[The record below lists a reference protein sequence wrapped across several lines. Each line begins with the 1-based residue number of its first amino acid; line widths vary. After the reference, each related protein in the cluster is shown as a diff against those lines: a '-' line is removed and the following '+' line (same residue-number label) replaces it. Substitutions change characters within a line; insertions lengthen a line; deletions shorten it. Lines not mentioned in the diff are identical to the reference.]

1 MNKRQRDIAITLL
14 EQDTFISAAAIAELF
29 QVSTK
34 TIYSDVKGL
43 QDLFS
48 RNHLQ
53 ITKVPRHGI
62 WIEGQPSH
70 KDNLLTHLRSQDK
83 SSLSRKDYSERE
95 VLYLKKLILESDKA
109 SLLDLSLSLYLS
121 ETSVRRDLDKL
132 ESFLLENHLH
142 LVRQAGDVAISGSE
156 KDIRHF
162 YRSYLISAY
171 KLMSLQQEDLH
182 STLTSLFSLE
192 EVSQICQMIAKS
204 TQLYAY
210 SIPSHLEIYLIL
222 DLLIASNRIRRQHHV
237 EDISLDEDLR
247 SLEVYPLASELLSGA
262 LSVSIECL
270 PDNDIKEICLTILS
284 LGYVTIP
291 DKQGEFHRLTNHL
304 IEKVSELSGIDFT
317 NDHYLYEKIVNHIRP
332 MIYRLKNGIKLENQT
347 TEEIKKRYS
356 ILFNIVWLASKTVAD
371 TYQIAFL
378 DSEIAFLTIYFQ
390 IAVEKIEKPLLI
402 YVICPHGLATSELIM
417 NGLNRV
423 ISPYDHLKK
432 IDYNQFSNEQA
443 SKADII
449 ISSVDLPQIEVPY
462 ILVSPVLGQGE
473 MEKIR
478 DVYYSLANGNR
489 KTLSVIN
496 NHESVN
502 RSLLSEL
509 IGQDIFLQKDCQS
522 SEECI
527 HYLVDNNPSGL
538 NQSDDYRQSIIHREA
553 LGSTSVYTGIALPHA
568 SPDMVEAS
576 QLSLLTLKNP
586 IQWGANQVKVVML
599 ISIKEGEEEFYKDAL
614 IHIYSKIDNQA
625 FINQLAEAQTK
636 TEFMT
641 ILLGKEA

>member
-1 MNKRQRDIAITLL
+1 MNKRQREIAITLL
-14 EQDTFISAAAIAELF
+14 EQDTYISAATLAKSF

-34 TIYSDVKGL
+34 TIYSDVKVL
-43 QDLFS
+43 QDHFL
-48 RNHLQ
+48 RNNLTT
-53 ITKVPRHGI
+53 IKIPRHGI
-62 WIEGQPSH
+62 WIEGELSQ
-70 KDNLLTHLRSQDK
+70 KDKLLSLLRSQNE
-83 SSLSRKDYSERE
+83 SSISRKDYSVRE
-95 VLYLKKLILESDKA
+95 GLYLKQLILEYEKA
-109 SLLDLSLSLYLS
+109 SILDLSLSLYLS

-132 ESFLLENHLH
+132 ETFLFENQLH
-142 LVRQAGDVAISGSE
+142 LVRQAGDVAIVGSE

-171 KLMSLQQEDLH
+171 KLMSLQQEKLL
-182 STLTSLFSLE
+182 STLTSLFSME
-192 EVSQICQMIAKS
+192 QVNQVCDMVAKS

-210 SIPSHLEIYLIL
+210 SIPRHLEIYLIL

-237 EDISLDEDLR
+237 EDISIDEDLR
-247 SLEVYPLASELLSGA
+247 SLEVYPLASELLSGS
-262 LSVSIECL
+262 LSIPIECL
-270 PDNDIKEICLTILS
+270 PNNDIKEICLTILS

-291 DKQGEFHRLTNHL
+291 DKQSEFHRLTNHL
-304 IEKVSELSGIDFT
+304 IEKVSELSGIDFS
-317 NDHYLYEKIVNHIRP
+317 NDQYLFEKIVNHIRP

-371 TYQIAFL
+371 IYQIAFL

-390 IAVEKIEKPLLI
+390 IAVEKIEKPLII

-417 NGLNRV
+417 NALNRV
-423 ISPYDHLKK
+423 ISPYDYLKR
-432 IDYNQFSNEQA
+432 IDYTKFSNEEA
-443 SKADII
+443 GKADII
-449 ISSVDLPQIEVPY
+449 ISSVDLPQINFSY
-462 ILVSPVLGQGE
+462 ILVSPVPGQGE

-496 NHESVN
+496 NHERVN
-502 RSLLSEL
+502 QSLLSEL
-509 IGQDIFLQKDCQS
+509 IGSAIFLQEDCQN

-527 HYLVDNNPSGL
+527 HFLVDNNLSGL
-538 NQSDDYRQSIIHREA
+538 NQSADYRQSINHREA

-568 SPDMVEAS
+568 SPDKVEAS

-614 IHIYSKIDNQA
+614 IHIYSKIDNPT
-625 FINQLAEAQTK
+625 FISQLAEAQTK